1 MIQDTTFGDEPEF
14 ICTVTSTKN
23 PVVVGHH
30 ITVQII
36 EQTIRKLPPTNS
48 VGDIQQGG
56 LWPVASSKVIDT
68 DLAVHNCEK
77 KLQLQRGPQ

>member
-23 PVVVGHH
+23 LVVVGHH

-36 EQTIRKLPPTNS
+36 EQTIRKISPTNS

-68 DLAVHNCEK
+68 DLPVHN
-77 KLQLQRGPQ
+77 